1 MNPGPKFLV
10 VAVLSASLIAAT
22 PSNANG
28 LNAHRRTETR
38 PGTHEGTLSELA
50 ANPASESGSLLA
62 LRGRDVRP
70 ETPLLSMRTRR
81 GAWPGGGA
89 ASSLSLSSR
98 SWTRPLIVAPTVP
111 PASGFQLG
119 KAAPR
124 DTEAAQ
130 SAQPPIP
137 SAPSSVLG
145 TTAASGER
153 RGSADPTSPAKDFAR
168 SLVAPGEFVCLDA
181 LWTKE
186 SGWRA
191 TADNPT
197 STAYGIAQ
205 LLTETSSD
213 PRSQILRG
221 LAYISARYGTPCA
234 AWVFWQRMRWY

>member
-1 MNPGPKFLV
+1 MIRVAGPKFLV
-10 VAVLSASLIAAT
+10 VGVLSASLIAAT

-62 LRGRDVRP
+62 LRGGDVRP

-111 PASGFQLG
+111 PGSQLG

-130 SAQPPIP
+130 SAQPPVVAVP
-137 SAPSSVLG
+137 LPATPTRGPAGTGDGTPAGLSSDWQKL
-145 TTAASGER
+145 AQ
-153 RGSADPTSPAKDFAR
+153 
-168 SLVAPGEFVCLDA
+168 C
-181 LWTKE
+181 E
-186 SGWRA
+186 SGNKPANKSNPRYRGWFQIGFSEWGGFGGYKDPADAPPSVQLARA
-191 TADNPT
+191 MQIQAARGWEPW
-197 STAYGIAQ
+197 Y
-205 LLTETSSD
+205 SS
-213 PRSQILRG
+213 SKCSGLR
-221 LAYISARYGTPCA
+221 
-234 AWVFWQRMRWY
+234 